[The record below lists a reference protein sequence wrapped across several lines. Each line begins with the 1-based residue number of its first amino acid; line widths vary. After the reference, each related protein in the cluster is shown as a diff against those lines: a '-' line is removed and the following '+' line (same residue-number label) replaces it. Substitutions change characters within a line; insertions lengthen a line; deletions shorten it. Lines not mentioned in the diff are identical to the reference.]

1 MKKTTKFKCL
11 LVLLLA
17 LIAAPFNTQAQ
28 ITINVSTSNTIAS
41 DVSNKYGI
49 NLNAGVDHDIDRA
62 AGSRT
67 LATAITE
74 TGSKRLRYPG
84 GEKTNYFFW
93 TADPLNPDPT
103 TNYWS
108 GSYADGARTTLNF
121 DEFMTL
127 CQETGAEAHVNVA
140 LSIWDTV
147 TLNKTMA
154 AEWVRYSNITKGYN
168 VKYWEIGN
176 EMWHDSKQSQWAK
189 FPLNV
194 NSLAA
199 KVIEYSNAMKAVDPT
214 IQIGVSWK
222 AHEAQQLINL
232 CGDAL
237 DFIAISNYTNGGG
250 TSYANYKNGTNV
262 DLLKVDEG
270 LTLPTVI
277 SEFNHADWT
286 DSNWDLANN
295 TGKGLI
301 NFDLIGQI
309 LKSSKTAYGCLWNT
323 RWYPDENGVY
333 GGLKWDAVDNQ
344 NNLTA
349 VAKPLA
355 LWEKFIKDDLVQVSS
370 GSADVV
376 AYAAYDKNN
385 GDLNVFLINKETSSN
400 NINLNISS
408 VNGYSTAEVWQFKGN
423 NESDTNPS
431 VSQLNNSTLTS
442 NTISYALPST
452 SITVFSMTKDEGQNA
467 LVTPVEGG
475 TYEDTGIQ
483 FNFDTNSATEYIYV
497 YDQNWN
503 EIASLS
509 APNFSFNYVPTST
522 GNATFHFEYN
532 NANWVKIEQGNV
544 SITITEGSG
553 NNETIDTS
561 KTYYMIS
568 PTHNLKI
575 GANGGQDAFTTNLS
589 ATDQTVQWQLTES
602 STSGF
607 YHIDCI
613 GGGANPRIRT
623 DQSTLADMQA
633 TSSQGDWTKWSLEAV
648 AGTSYYRLTT
658 RGGDN
663 PRLRVGAS
671 GIVEMHPTSSTGSN
685 TYISFEEVTTNPGE
699 VAVTGVSISDQNDV
713 LYTGNTLQL
722 SGSVTPSNATN
733 QNVSWS
739 SNNNAVAIVNASGL
753 VTAIGVGTANITVTS
768 ADGEH
773 TASTTITVYN
783 QVNALITPVEGGTY
797 NSSSPLEFIF
807 TTAPATQYIYVYDA
821 NWAEVAYLSA
831 PNFTFSHTPTITGNT
846 KFHYQ
851 FRNASWGNMG
861 DDAIVNLSI
870 SSSGGRQNTF
880 ELLETLDLSVYPNPA
895 TDIVTIES
903 NNMDGIK
910 TYILYDIIGNEIL
923 SGTFINTHQLSVS
936 QLEKGAYILVVSDE
950 ADNRKQA
957 KLLVD

>member
-1 MKKTTKFKCL
+1 MKTTTKLKSL
-11 LVLLLA
+11 LLLLA
-17 LIAAPFNTQAQ
+17 IIGFTTLSQAQ
-28 ITINVSTSNTIAS
+28 ININVNTSNTIATNVS
-41 DVSNKYGI
+41 DKYGI
-49 NLNAGVDHDIDRA
+49 NLNAGVDHDVDRA

-67 LATAITE
+67 LATAISE
-74 TGSKRLRYPG
+74 TGSKRIRYPG

-93 TADPLNPDPT
+93 TADPMNPDPT
-103 TNYWS
+103 TNYWT

-121 DEFMTL
+121 DEFMSL

-176 EMWHDSKQSQWAK
+176 EMWHNSKQNQWAM
-189 FPLNV
+189 FPINV
-194 NSLAA
+194 NTLAA

-214 IQIGVSWK
+214 IQVGVSWK
-222 AHEAQQLINL
+222 ANEAQQLINL

-250 TSYANYKNGTNV
+250 TSYANYKNGNNV

-277 SEFNHADWT
+277 SEFNQADWT
-286 DSNWDLANN
+286 DSAWDLANN

-309 LKSSKTAYGCLWNT
+309 LESSKTAYGCLWNT

-333 GGLKWDAVDNQ
+333 EGLKWDAMDNQ

-349 VAKPLA
+349 VAKPLV
-355 LWEKFIKDDLVQVSS
+355 LWEKFIKDDLVQISS
-370 GSADVV
+370 GNSDIV
-376 AYAAYDKNN
+376 AYAAYDNSN

-408 VNGYSTAEVWQFKGN
+408 SNSYSSAQVWQFKGN

-431 VSQLNNSTLTS
+431 VSQLSNSSLTS
-442 NTISYALPST
+442 NTISYSLPST

-467 LVTPVEGG
+467 LITPVEGE

-483 FNFDTNSATEYIYV
+483 FNFDTNSATEYIFV

-522 GNATFHFEYN
+522 GNATFHYEYN
-532 NANWVKIEQGNV
+532 NANWGKIGQGNV

-575 GANGGQDAFTTNLS
+575 GANGGEDAFTTSLS
-589 ATDQTVQWQLTES
+589 ATDQTVQWQLTAS
-602 STSGF
+602 STAGF

-613 GGGANPRIRT
+613 GGGAVPRIRT
-623 DQSTLADMQA
+623 DRSSLADMQS
-633 TSSQGDWTKWSLEAV
+633 TNSKGDWTKWSLEAV

-663 PRLRVGAS
+663 PRLRVGPS
-671 GIVEMHPTSSTGSN
+671 GIVEMHPATSTGSN
-685 TYISFEEVTTNPGE
+685 TYISFEEVGSGSSN
-699 VAVTGVSISDQNDV
+699 VAVTSVAISNQNEV
-713 LYTGNTLQL
+713 LYAGNTLQL
-722 SGSVTPSNATN
+722 NGSVSPSNATN

-739 SNNNAVAIVNASGL
+739 SNNNAVATVNASGL
-753 VTAIGVGTANITVTS
+753 VSAVGVGTANITVTS
-768 ADGEH
+768 VDGGH
-773 TASTTITVYN
+773 SASTTITVYN

-797 NSSSPLEFIF
+797 SSTSPLEFIF
-807 TTAPATQYIYVYDA
+807 TTSAATQYIYVYDA
-821 NWAEVAYLSA
+821 NWTEVAYLTA

-861 DDAIVNLSI
+861 DDANVNLTI
-870 SSSGGRQNTF
+870 TSSGARKNTA
-880 ELLETLDLSVYPNPA
+880 EIMETLDLAVYPNPA
-895 TDIVTIES
+895 TDFVTIES
-903 NNMDGIK
+903 NNMKGIK
-910 TYILYDIIGNEIL
+910 AYTLYTLMGQQVV
-923 SGTFINTHQLSVS
+923 SGTFEDTHQLSVS
-936 QLEKGAYILVVSDE
+936 GLKKGTYIIVVSDE

-957 KLLVD
+957 KLLVN

>member
-1 MKKTTKFKCL
+1 MKTTTKLKSL
-11 LVLLLA
+11 LLLLA
-17 LIAAPFNTQAQ
+17 IIGLTTLSQAQ
-28 ITINVSTSNTIAS
+28 ININVNTSNTIATNVS
-41 DVSNKYGI
+41 DKYGI
-49 NLNAGVDHDIDRA
+49 NLNAGVDHDVDRA

-67 LATAITE
+67 LATAISE
-74 TGSKRLRYPG
+74 TGSKRIRYPG

-93 TADPLNPDPT
+93 TADPMNPDPT

-121 DEFMTL
+121 DEFMSL

-154 AEWVRYSNITKGYN
+154 AEWVRYSNVTKGYN

-176 EMWHDSKQSQWAK
+176 EMWHNSKQNQWAM
-189 FPLNV
+189 FPINV
-194 NSLAA
+194 NTLAA

-214 IQIGVSWK
+214 IQVGVSWK
-222 AHEAQQLINL
+222 ANEAQQLINL

-286 DSNWDLANN
+286 DSAWDLANN

-309 LKSSKTAYGCLWNT
+309 LQSPKTAYGCLWNT

-355 LWEKFIKDDLVQVSS
+355 LWEKFIKNDLVQISS
-370 GSADVV
+370 GNADVV
-376 AYAAYDKNN
+376 AYAAYDNTN

-408 VNGYSTAEVWQFKGN
+408 SNSYSSAEVWQFKGN

-431 VSQLNNSTLTS
+431 VSQLSNTSLTN

-452 SITVFSMTKDEGQNA
+452 SITVFSMAKDEGQNA
-467 LVTPVEGG
+467 LLTPVEGG

-509 APNFSFNYVPTST
+509 APNFSFNYVPSST
-522 GNATFHFEYN
+522 GNATFHYEYN
-532 NANWVKIEQGNV
+532 NANWVKIGQGNV

-575 GANGGQDAFTTNLS
+575 GANGGEDAFTTSLT
-589 ATDQTVQWQLTES
+589 ATDQTVQWQLTAS
-602 STSGF
+602 STAGF

-613 GGGANPRIRT
+613 GGGAVPRIRT
-623 DQSTLADMQA
+623 DQSSLADMQS
-633 TSSQGDWTKWSLEAV
+633 TNSKGDWTKWSLEAV

-658 RGGDN
+658 RGGEN
-663 PRLRVGAS
+663 PRLRVGAN
-671 GIVEMHPTSSTGSN
+671 GIVEMHPATSTGSN
-685 TYISFEEVTTNPGE
+685 TYISFEEVGSGSGN
-699 VAVTGVSISDQNDV
+699 VAVTSVAISNQNDM
-713 LYTGNTLQL
+713 LYAGNTLQL
-722 SGSVTPSNATN
+722 NGSVSPSNATN
-733 QNVSWS
+733 QNVNWS
-739 SNNNAVAIVNASGL
+739 SSNNAVATVNASGL
-753 VTAIGVGTANITVTS
+753 VTAVGVGTVNITITS
-768 ADGEH
+768 VDGGH
-773 TASTTITVYN
+773 SASTTITVYN

-797 NSSSPLEFIF
+797 SSASPLEFIF
-807 TTAPATQYIYVYDA
+807 TTSAATQYIYVYDA
-821 NWAEVAYLSA
+821 NWTEVAYLTA

-861 DDAIVNLSI
+861 DDTFVNLTI
-870 SSSGGRQNTF
+870 TSSGARENTA
-880 ELLETLDLSVYPNPA
+880 ELMETLDLSVYPNPA
-895 TDIVTIES
+895 SDFVTIES
-903 NNMDGIK
+903 NNMKGVK
-910 TYILYDIIGNEIL
+910 TYTLYTVMGQQVV
-923 SGTFINTHQLSVS
+923 SGTFEETHQLSVS
-936 QLEKGAYILVVSDE
+936 ELKKGAYILVVSDK